1 MMKDFKYLIK
11 LIVLACWILTSAC
24 ESGSAEN
31 TYVEEKE
38 YVDCVEVKSEFINYV
53 NENIDE
59 ILSIIDREI
68 KIEEGNDEITT
79 QRLIDGF
86 QTIRFTS
93 QWDEYENILMNNCP
107 ETHKEFQEEVS
118 LLLIT
123 EILKKYGSELNQ

>member
-1 MMKDFKYLIK
+1 MMKKFKYLLK
-11 LIVLACWILTSAC
+11 LIVLACWILISAC
-24 ESGSAEN
+24 ESSSTEN
-31 TYVEEKE
+31 TYLEEKE

-79 QRLIDGF
+79 QRLLDGL

-93 QWDEYENILMNNCP
+93 KWDEYENILMNNCP

-123 EILKKYGSELNQ
+123 EILIKYGSELNK